1 MWVRDHEMYEET
13 ARKIRRG
20 AVQRT
25 EKERHTA
32 GKKIDE
38 QSKIK
43 HRQTAWTDAANR
55 RILGLT
61 YYLLKTWLCKNLG

>member
-1 MWVRDHEMYEET
+1 MRAGSKQQCKMWVRDHEMYEET

-32 GKKIDE
+32 GKK
-38 QSKIK
+38 K
-43 HRQTAWTDAANR
+43 
-55 RILGLT
+55 
-61 YYLLKTWLCKNLG
+61 